1 MELRY
6 LDYKLMFLIIFNLLI
21 YSFPIKQDVGAIK
34 QDVDVIKQDVGVI
47 DSHFNYLIIL
57 SLLFFSL

>member
-1 MELRY
+1 
-6 LDYKLMFLIIFNLLI
+6 MFLIIFNLEI

-34 QDVDVIKQDVGVI
+34 QDVGVIKQDVGVI